1 MKSDRARETDRENV
15 QLGGAVGASS
25 EPKVWPR
32 PALRAPAMALTAA
45 LAILVALAACAT
57 ALDSDHGK
65 PTLQV
70 GSFPWGPSPEGWEW
84 E

>member
-1 MKSDRARETDRENV
+1 
-15 QLGGAVGASS
+15 VGASS

-45 LAILVALAACAT
+45 LAILVALATCAT

-65 PTLQV
+65 QQHQRPTRK
-70 GSFPWGPSPEGWEW
+70 PSRWTAPSARREKTP
-84 E
+84 

>member
-1 MKSDRARETDRENV
+1 M
-15 QLGGAVGASS
+15 GASS

-32 PALRAPAMALTAA
+32 PALRASAMALTAA

-65 PTLQV
+65 QQHQRPWHNREGGPLQHDPPRMA
-70 GSFPWGPSPEGWEW
+70 GLPRRRTAPRSPWG
-84 E
+84 